1 MISSLSGLAPFPLL
15 ILLGIFFGAFKIF
28 DLQNAR
34 TFNLFIFYVA
44 IPCVIFEA
52 VTKSNLESIKFGL
65 LASYFVMQTITGLL
79 AFHITHK
86 VFSKTKAEAII
97 WGLTVALSNHVLI
110 ILPLSKTFF
119 SDSVPLHVS
128 SIIVMDSVILIS
140 IVTLGLE
147 YVSRKK
153 VDLYRY
159 SQDLIKNPLIIA
171 VVISIIIKVLA
182 IDLNESV
189 VEVIT
194 TKLAQTTMPVGLIS
208 MGIILS
214 QYLNNLVTKLT
225 VTISFLKLFF
235 APVSLLIITGL
246 FYQFSYPNEFLGTFL
261 VSLGPCGAFSLA
273 LCAAYNINPSA
284 IVRAIF
290 VTTLISFFILVL
302 FIGSFA
308 EQIIE
313 SLNF

>member
-44 IPCVIFEA
+44 IPCVIFET

-65 LASYFVMQTITGLL
+65 LGSYFLTQMIIGLL
-79 AFHITHK
+79 ALYITHK
-86 VFSKTKAEAII
+86 FFLRTKAEAII
-97 WGLTVALSNHVLI
+97 WGLSVALSNHVLI
-110 ILPLSKTFF
+110 ILPLSQIFF
-119 SDSVPLHVS
+119 SDSISLHVS

-147 YVSRKK
+147 YVSKIK
-153 VDLYRY
+153 VDLRKY
-159 SQDLIKNPLIIA
+159 SQDLLKNPLVIA
-171 VVISIIIKVLA
+171 VLMSVFVKTSGIN
-182 IDLNESV
+182 LNDSV
-189 VEVIT
+189 AETVT
-194 TKLAQTTMPVGLIS
+194 SKLAQTTMPIGLIS

-214 QYLNNLVTKLT
+214 YYLNRVVTTLT
-225 VTISFLKLFF
+225 ATIAFLKLLF
-235 APVSLLIITGL
+235 APLALLTITGF
-246 FYQFSYPNEFLGTFL
+246 FYQFNFPNDVLGTFL

-273 LCAAYNINPSA
+273 LCTAYNVNPSE

-290 VTTLISFFILVL
+290 VTTVISFFMLTLLIGIVL
-302 FIGSFA
+302 DN
-308 EQIIE
+308 
-313 SLNF
+313 L

>member
-44 IPCVIFEA
+44 IPCVIFET

-65 LASYFVMQTITGLL
+65 LGSYFLTQTITGLL
-79 AFHITHK
+79 ALYITHK
-86 VFSKTKAEAII
+86 FFLRTKAEAII
-97 WGLTVALSNHVLI
+97 WGLSVALSNHVLI
-110 ILPLSKTFF
+110 ILPLSQIFF
-119 SDSVPLHVS
+119 SDSISLHVS

-147 YVSRKK
+147 YVSKIK
-153 VDLYRY
+153 VDLRKY
-159 SQDLIKNPLIIA
+159 SQDLLKNPLVIA
-171 VVISIIIKVLA
+171 VIVSVIVKTSGIN
-182 IDLNESV
+182 LNDSV
-189 VEVIT
+189 AETVT
-194 TKLAQTTMPVGLIS
+194 SKLAQTTMPIGLIS

-214 QYLNNLVTKLT
+214 YYLNRVVTTLT
-225 VTISFLKLFF
+225 ATIAFLKLLF
-235 APVSLLIITGL
+235 APLALLTITGF
-246 FYQFSYPNEFLGTFL
+246 FYQFNFPNDFLGTFL

-273 LCAAYNINPSA
+273 LCTAYNVNPSE

-290 VTTLISFFILVL
+290 VTTVISFFMLTLLIGIVL
-302 FIGSFA
+302 DN
-308 EQIIE
+308 
-313 SLNF
+313 L

>member
-44 IPCVIFEA
+44 IPCVIFET

-65 LASYFVMQTITGLL
+65 LGSYFLTQTITGLL
-79 AFHITHK
+79 ALYITHK
-86 VFSKTKAEAII
+86 FFLRTKAEAII
-97 WGLTVALSNHVLI
+97 WSLSVALSNHVLI
-110 ILPLSKTFF
+110 ILPLSQIFLDDNI
-119 SDSVPLHVS
+119 SLHVS

-147 YVSRKK
+147 YVSKIK
-153 VDLYRY
+153 VDLRKY
-159 SQDLIKNPLIIA
+159 SQDLLKNPLVIA
-171 VVISIIIKVLA
+171 VLMSVFVKTSGIN
-182 IDLNESV
+182 LNDSV
-189 VEVIT
+189 AETVT
-194 TKLAQTTMPVGLIS
+194 SKLAQTTMPIGLIS

-214 QYLNNLVTKLT
+214 YYLNRVVTTLT
-225 VTISFLKLFF
+225 ATIAFLKLLF
-235 APVSLLIITGL
+235 APLALLTITGF
-246 FYQFSYPNEFLGTFL
+246 FYQFNFPNDFLGTFL

-273 LCAAYNINPSA
+273 LCAAYNVNPSE

-290 VTTLISFFILVL
+290 VTTVISFFMLTLLIGIVL
-302 FIGSFA
+302 DN
-308 EQIIE
+308 
-313 SLNF
+313 L